1 MMKKIRESLY
11 IAWTITAK
19 DVREALT
26 NRATRTNILV
36 LIGLVL
42 FFYWSSTIRPF
53 DKRVE
58 VVVYDQGESDLSF
71 MRTTLQDGSELEFR
85 SVDSIE
91 EMKKKMAY
99 QDLGLV
105 VPADFKQD
113 LNPERKAKLVGY
125 VHWVSRNKVA
135 DLETQYSTL
144 FTEMLGNPVQ
154 VEIGEN
160 ILIPPSEA
168 LGMASTAS
176 FHVFFAVFWMAMTVV
191 PFLILEER
199 KAKTME
205 ALMVSP
211 ASPGQVVL
219 GKALAGLIFVI
230 AIAGLSLALNGIYV
244 VNWGW
249 ALLGFLLSALFAI
262 GLALLF
268 GSLVPSGQQITLWML
283 PIILVFLIPGFF
295 ADEPNLA
302 EGLKSVLSWFPSTA
316 LARILGFSVTNNVP
330 IGSMVQNLVIT
341 LVSIVLVYAAVIWQV
356 RRSDR

>member
-1 MMKKIRESLY
+1 MMNRIKESLY
-11 IAWTITAK
+11 IAWTIAAK

-42 FFYWSSTIRPF
+42 FFYWSSTVRPF
-53 DKRVE
+53 DKRVD
-58 VVVYDQGESDLSF
+58 VVVYDQGASDPNLE
-71 MRTTLQDGSELEFR
+71 RTTLQDGSELEFN
-85 SVDSIE
+85 SADSFE
-91 EMKKKMAY
+91 EMEKKMAY

-105 VPADFKQD
+105 IPAGFEQD
-113 LNPERKAKLVGY
+113 LESGGEVSLVSY
-125 VHWVSRNKVA
+125 IHWANRRKVA
-135 DLETQYSTL
+135 ELETQYSAM
-144 FTEMLGNPVQ
+144 FTEMLGKPVRM
-154 VEIGEN
+154 EIGEN
-160 ILIPPSEA
+160 IHIPPSDA

-219 GKALAGLIFVI
+219 GKAVAGLIFVI

-244 VNWGW
+244 TNWGW
-249 ALLGFLLSALFAI
+249 ALLGFLISAIFVI

-283 PIILVFLIPGFF
+283 PVILVFLIPGFF

-302 EGLKSVLSWFPSTA
+302 EGLKAVLSWFPSTA
-316 LARILGFSVTNNVP
+316 LARILGFSVTAEIQ
-330 IGSMVQNLVIT
+330 IGPMVKNLAIA
-341 LVSIVLVYAAVIWQV
+341 LVSITLIYAALIWQV